1 MAIIEDILREGEK
14 KADEVEVFLSTGRTV
29 SARLKRREISCAAG
43 SEHRV
48 LTIRVISKGRIGVSS
63 TGNPERWEECLKA
76 ALKSSALAT
85 PLEWG
90 GLPGPLRERKGTLNY
105 DGSLVPEPGRVR
117 ELIAGMVEGASD
129 YPVEIVSGSAQVSQY
144 RSTLANSGGLYC
156 EERESAVSAGLEA
169 IREQSTGYEYVA
181 SWKMDFDPV
190 SIGEKAAY
198 LAATSHGGRDIPTR
212 NYDIVLSPDAL
223 GQLLG
228 NVFLPALSGRNV
240 HTGRSRLAGHLGEEI
255 CDRSLSL
262 ADDPFHPRGL
272 GSCLWDAEGT
282 PTRRL
287 PLVEEGILRS
297 FAYDLKTAYQFGAE
311 TTGSAVRSGPGGV
324 TVGFH
329 CITVDG
335 PRRDILE
342 GDALWVHDVVGGHT
356 ANPLTGDF
364 SVELANAYYTR
375 DGTHEFPVRKAML
388 AGNVFEM
395 LRGTGG
401 LSAEEKVVGCCVLP
415 SIRLKNQ
422 RIIGN
427 EE

>member
-1 MAIIEDILREGEK
+1 MEIIEDILKAGEER
-14 KADEVEVFLSTGRTV
+14 ADEVEVFLSTGKTV
-29 SARLKRREISCAAG
+29 SARLKKEEISCAAG
-43 SEHRV
+43 LEHRV
-48 LTIRVISKGRIGVSS
+48 LSVRVISGGRIGASS
-63 TGNPERWEECLKA
+63 TGNPDRWEECLEA
-76 ALKSSALAT
+76 ALKSSALAA
-85 PLEWG
+85 PLQWG
-90 GLPGPLRERKGTLNY
+90 GLPGPLQTREGSLNY

-117 ELIAGMVEGASD
+117 ALIAGMVEGASG

-144 RSTLANSGGLYC
+144 QTILANSRGLYC

-190 SIGEKAAY
+190 SVGERAAY
-198 LAATSHGGRDIPTR
+198 LAATSHGGRDIPTG
-212 NYDIVLSPDAL
+212 NYDVVLSPDAF

-240 HTGRSRLAGHLGEEI
+240 HTGRSRLAGHLGEEV

-262 ADDPFHPRGL
+262 SDDPFHPRGL

-287 PLVEEGILRS
+287 PLIEGGILRS
-297 FAYDLKTAYQFGAE
+297 FAYDLKTAYQFGAA

-329 CITVDG
+329 CVTVDG

-342 GDALWVHDVVGGHT
+342 RDALWVHDVVGGHT

-375 DGTHEFPVRKAML
+375 GGVHEFSVRKAML

-395 LRGTGG
+395 LRETGG
-401 LSAEEKVVGCCVLP
+401 LSVEEKVVGCCVLP

-427 EE
+427 GE